1 MFQRDGHRLSYRG
14 SVCMLP
20 KISIEVQLTELSP
33 VDHVKT
39 VGVPAW
45 TEVGTLVKATFWARA
60 DTTKVR
66 PRTILFEKSI
76 FSDFL

>member
-1 MFQRDGHRLSYRG
+1 LPLVVINTPTSLRSVDGPCFNVMVTG
-14 SVCMLP
+14 
-20 KISIEVQLTELSP
+20 ELSP
-33 VDHVKT
+33 VDHVTT

-66 PRTILFEKSI
+66 PRTIDFEKSI
-76 FSDFL
+76 FV

>member
-1 MFQRDGHRLSYRG
+1 MYA
-14 SVCMLP
+14 P
-20 KISIEVQLTELSP
+20 IKTSIEVQLTELLSL
-33 VDHVKT
+33 DHVTT

-66 PRTILFEKSI
+66 PRTIVFEKSI
-76 FSDFL
+76 FVCICRIERGVN

>member
-1 MFQRDGHRLSYRG
+1 MF
-14 SVCMLP
+14 P
-20 KISIEVQLTELSP
+20 KTSIVVQLTELSP
-33 VDHVKT
+33 VDHVRM

-45 TEVGTLVKATFWARA
+45 TEVGTLVKATFAARA

-76 FSDFL
+76 FSDFVELKEE